1 MLVHRKAKTT
11 YQIQMPL
18 TSLIDIVFMLL
29 IYFMLTAN
37 FIVEEGIDI
46 KLPQADSAAQEEDS
60 SKDITVYVDKEGKSH
75 IEGRLVEDDKLMR
88 TLQNMIDKRENMSKS
103 QSDTL
108 VIIKADRAVELNF
121 AVKVMDIAK
130 AAGAKK
136 LCIATEKD

>member
-1 MLVHRKAKTT
+1 MLVHRKIKPR

-46 KLPQADSAAQEEDS
+46 KLPQANDSATQESEAD
-60 SKDITVYVDKEGKSH
+60 KDITIYIDRDGQTYIKEKQVS
-75 IEGRLVEDDKLMR
+75 EGELLP
-88 TLQNMIDKRENMSKS
+88 TLQSIIGTNTDK
-103 QSDTL
+103 L
-108 VIIKADRAVELNF
+108 VIIKADKTVVLNS

-130 AAGAKK
+130 SAGAGK
-136 LCIATEKD
+136 LCIATEKEF

>member
-75 IEGRLVEDDKLMR
+75 IEGRFVEDDKLMA
-88 TLQNMIDKRENMSKS
+88 TLENMIDKRENMNKF

-130 AAGAKK
+130 AAGAGR

>member
-1 MLVHRKAKTT
+1 MLVHRKTKPR

-46 KLPQADSAAQEEDS
+46 KLPQANDS
-60 SKDITVYVDKEGKSH
+60 STQETEDDKDITIYIDRDGQTYIKEKQVS
-75 IEGRLVEDDKLMR
+75 EGELLP
-88 TLQNMIDKRENMSKS
+88 TLQSIIGANTDK
-103 QSDTL
+103 L
-108 VIIKADRAVELNF
+108 VIIKADKTVVLNS

-130 AAGAKK
+130 SAGAQK
-136 LCIATEKD
+136 LCIATEKEF

>member
-18 TSLIDIVFMLL
+18 TFWIDIVFMLL

-75 IEGRLVEDDKLMR
+75 IEGSLLK
-88 TLQNMIDKRENMSKS
+88 MIN
-103 QSDTL
+103 
-108 VIIKADRAVELNF
+108 
-121 AVKVMDIAK
+121 
-130 AAGAKK
+130 
-136 LCIATEKD
+136 LCGLFKT